1 MITILCWFVL
11 GTVNFLKFVV
21 AFSSLILPIAFG
33 GYILSKH
40 IDKIHRLDVAF
51 ICAVYMSLVV
61 FVFSFIGG
69 IFDED
74 CLAQGLW
81 FITKTAL
88 TVAGCAFVLQSII
101 VITSWLVNKFR
112 DTKKKADKKPQEI
125 SEQYIYDNLIN
136 TLRLLASDYQVKINT
151 NTNFFPPA
159 FELLLLFEDSCVM
172 VTGKH
177 RKIEISKDQ
186 EKILDTIHKKL
197 KSLTKQDIF
206 STKRSLDTLT
216 EWNEIRNLSLHALYL
231 FGEEYCEP
239 EDDFGVYIKARKD

>member
-11 GTVNFLKFVV
+11 GTINFFKFVILI
-21 AFSSLILPIAFG
+21 SSLLLPIAFG
-33 GYILSKH
+33 AYLLSKH

-51 ICAVYMSLVV
+51 ICVVYLSSVV
-61 FVFSFIGG
+61 FVFTFISC

-74 CLAQGLW
+74 CLALGLW
-81 FITKTAL
+81 FITKTSL
-88 TVAGCAFVLQSII
+88 TVVGCALVLGSIT
-101 VITSWLVNKFR
+101 VITSRFVNKYR
-112 DTKKKADKKPQEI
+112 DTKKKADKIPQEI

-136 TLRLLASDYQVKINT
+136 TLRLLASNYQVKINT
-151 NTNFFPPA
+151 HPNFFPPA
-159 FELLLLFEDSCVM
+159 FELLLLFKDSCIM

-177 RKIEISKDQ
+177 RRIEISKDQ

-197 KSLTKQDIF
+197 KSITKQDVF
-206 STKRSLDTLT
+206 STKNTLDNLT

-239 EDDFGVYIKARKD
+239 EDDFGVYIKAHKD